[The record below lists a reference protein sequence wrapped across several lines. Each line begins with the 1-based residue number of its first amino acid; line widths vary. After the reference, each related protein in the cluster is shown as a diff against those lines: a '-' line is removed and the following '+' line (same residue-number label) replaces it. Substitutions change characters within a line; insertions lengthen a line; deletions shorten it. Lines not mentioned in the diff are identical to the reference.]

1 METKPFNL
9 QSPEKIAAEY
19 GGNKQKIASATQLGL
34 VDPTAALLAGMF
46 IDRMRSAQ
54 VQEQKPQQTIAQQV
68 FAPPQGMPPQGM
80 PPQGAPPQ
88 GMPPQGAPP
97 PPQGMPPQ
105 GMPPQG
111 MPPQGMPPQGAPP
124 AMMAD
129 GGLASLPVPDGMF
142 DEPADTGY
150 SGGGIV
156 AFADAGPVGTGPLV
170 DPNYERDVR
179 SYADINTKMLGDAQG
194 PAMKE
199 MIAENARI
207 RSPEG
212 AAAQKKQDMWAT
224 LAQIGATMAST
235 PGSFLQGVGA
245 GVNKALP
252 EAIEQN
258 KARKAEQR
266 AALQSSATMETAQY
280 SAKAAAMQNAQ
291 KMYADAKELARLG
304 RKDEADA
311 KFREAQIAADYAR
324 INSSEKIA
332 RDQIAAQREGY
343 NRLTGEERLIAD
355 YTKGLKPGTPEYR
368 AAVRELKSAS
378 TYGRMANSNFST
390 DMDDARKAVDASKQG
405 TLKRTNPTAY
415 NQAVNA
421 EYMRI
426 NQAREMA
433 TGGAGAGAAGS
444 VSGSSPPWAKNY
456 TPQ

>member
-1 METKPFNL
+1 METKPFSL

-54 VQEQKPQQTIAQQV
+54 VQEQNPQQTVAQQV
-68 FAPPQGMPPQGM
+68 FAPP
-80 PPQGAPPQ
+80 APP
-88 GMPPQGAPP
+88 A

-124 AMMAD
+124 QGMPQEAPPAMMAD
-129 GGLASLPVPDGMF
+129 GGLASLPVPDSMF
-142 DEPADTGY
+142 DEPSNGSYAN
-150 SGGGIV
+150 GGIV
-156 AFADAGPVGTGPLV
+156 AFDDGGAVGTGPLV

-179 SYADINTKMLGDAQG
+179 AYSDINTRMLGDAQG

-252 EAIEQN
+252 GAIEQN
-258 KARKAEQR
+258 KERKAEQR

-291 KMYADAKELARLG
+291 KMYADAQALRERGLEREARALEQKADLAARY
-304 RKDEADA
+304 
-311 KFREAQIAADYAR
+311 AQIA
-324 INSSEKIA
+324 SSERISGA
-332 RDQIAAQREGY
+332 QIASQRDIAS
-343 NRLTGEERLIAD
+343 RLTGDERMFEIYRNASPEQRKVMDQYRSGSYSSRLEASSAQKYLNMAAALKKEDHKFANLPPDKQTEILREIAQQLSLAD
-355 YTKGLKPGTPEYR
+355 GGG
-368 AAVRELKSAS
+368 S
-378 TYGRMANSNFST
+378 
-390 DMDDARKAVDASKQG
+390 
-405 TLKRTNPTAY
+405 
-415 NQAVNA
+415 
-421 EYMRI
+421 
-426 NQAREMA
+426 
-433 TGGAGAGAAGS
+433 GAGGSGS
-444 VSGSSPPWAKNY
+444 VGNARSPWA
-456 TPQ
+456 TTFIPQ